1 MISLSPE
8 PSLAYGKRWFL
19 DLVQEIHCTQWLIS
33 CCPRRCRRAQR
44 DPLFC
49 THGGAMVSESGS
61 KSTMLM
67 SIAHS
72 AHKLCSIMS
81 TRARA
86 RDRLRLKKRWM
97 PSPVS
102 LDTGVMLSM
111 LPLLVRRHWRSSNY
125 LHLDR
130 GCKDMIDG

>member
-1 MISLSPE
+1 
-8 PSLAYGKRWFL
+8 
-19 DLVQEIHCTQWLIS
+19 
-33 CCPRRCRRAQR
+33 
-44 DPLFC
+44 
-49 THGGAMVSESGS
+49 
-61 KSTMLM
+61 
-67 SIAHS
+67 
-72 AHKLCSIMS
+72 
-81 TRARA
+81 
-86 RDRLRLKKRWM
+86 LRLKKRWM

>member
-1 MISLSPE
+1 
-8 PSLAYGKRWFL
+8 
-19 DLVQEIHCTQWLIS
+19 
-33 CCPRRCRRAQR
+33 
-44 DPLFC
+44 
-49 THGGAMVSESGS
+49 MVSESGS

-67 SIAHS
+67 SIAH
-72 AHKLCSIMS
+72 KLCSIMP

-86 RDRLRLKKRWM
+86 RDRLKSKKRWM

-111 LPLLVRRHWRSSNY
+111 LPLPVRRHWRSSNY
-125 LHLDR
+125 LHLDG